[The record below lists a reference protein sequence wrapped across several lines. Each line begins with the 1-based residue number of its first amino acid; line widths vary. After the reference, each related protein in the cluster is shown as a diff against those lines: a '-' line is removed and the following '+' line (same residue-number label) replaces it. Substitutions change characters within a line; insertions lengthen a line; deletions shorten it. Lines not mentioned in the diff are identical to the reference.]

1 MTVRIAVLTSQGAP
15 GLNELRRDPAH
26 GPIFEITAVVSV
38 GVDVDRPPRNLRDRE
53 EYDAKLLE
61 IAGDADFLFLTDYRY
76 LVTPPLLDAFPG
88 RIIVLHDGDLTV
100 TANGRRTYTG
110 LHAVRN
116 AILSGDAVTRAS
128 AFVATEETGEGPLLL
143 LGPPYAVSELAT
155 AAVERA
161 DFADFALYAH
171 LHRRWMVNDSYGVLL
186 RKAAELV
193 SLGVMQV
200 AKDTVWVDGVPGPCR
215 LGDAPSACWS
225 APNPPRRG
233 IPSSCPF
240 IQTEVHP

>member
-15 GLNELRRDPAH
+15 GLDALLRDPAR
-26 GPIFEITAVVSV
+26 GPIFEIAAVVSA
-38 GVDVDRPPRNLRDRE
+38 GVDVARPPRNLRDRE
-53 EYDAKLLE
+53 AYDAKLLE
-61 IAGDADFLFLTDYRY
+61 IVGDADFLFLTDYRY
-76 LVTPPLLDAFPG
+76 LITRPLLDAFSG
-88 RIIVLHDGDLTV
+88 RIIVLHDGDLSVMT
-100 TANGRRTYTG
+100 NGRRTYTG

-116 AILSGDAVTRAS
+116 AILSGATSTRAT
-128 AFVATEETGEGPLLL
+128 AFIATEETGEGPLLL
-143 LGPPYAVSELAT
+143 LGPPFAVSELAT

-161 DFADFALYAH
+161 DLADLALYAH
-171 LHRRWMVNDSYGVLL
+171 LHRRWMVKDSYGTLL

-193 SLGVMQV
+193 SLGTMHV

-225 APNPPRRG
+225 ATRPPRRG

-240 IQTEVHP
+240 IQTEELP

>member
-1 MTVRIAVLTSQGAP
+1 MTVRIAVLTSEGAP
-15 GLNELRRDPAH
+15 GLDALLRDPAR
-26 GPIFEITAVVSV
+26 GPIFEIAAVVSV

-53 EYDAKLLE
+53 AYDAKLLE
-61 IAGDADFLFLTDYRY
+61 IVGDADFLFLTDYRY
-76 LVTPPLLDAFPG
+76 LITRPLLDAFPG

-100 TANGRRTYTG
+100 MANGRRAYTG

-116 AILSGDAVTRAS
+116 AILSGDAVTRAT
-128 AFVATEETGEGPLLL
+128 AFLATEETGEGPLLL

-161 DFADFALYAH
+161 DLADLALYAH
-171 LHRRWMVNDSYGVLL
+171 LHRRWMANDSYGALL

-193 SLGVMQV
+193 SLGVMHV

-225 APNPPRRG
+225 ATRPPRRG

-240 IQTEVHP
+240 IQTEVLP

>member
-1 MTVRIAVLTSQGAP
+1 MTVRIAVLTSEGAP
-15 GLNELRRDPAH
+15 GVNALLLDPAC
-26 GPIFEITAVVSV
+26 GPIYDITAVVSV
-38 GVDVDRPPRNLRDRE
+38 GRDVDRPPRNVRDRE
-53 EYDAKLLE
+53 DYDAKLLR
-61 IAGDADFLFLTDYRY
+61 IVGDADFLFLTDYRY
-76 LVTPPLLDAFPG
+76 LVTAPLLDAFPG

-100 TANGRRTYTG
+100 MANGRRAYTG

-116 AILSGDAVTRAS
+116 AILSGEASTRAT

-143 LGPPYAVSELAT
+143 LGPPYAVSGLAT

-161 DFADFALYAH
+161 DLADFNLYAH
-171 LHRRWMVNDSYGVLL
+171 LHRRWMVNDSYGLLL

-193 SLGVMQV
+193 SLGVMHV

-225 APNPPRRG
+225 APKPPRRG

-240 IQTEVHP
+240 IQTEVFL